1 MMSDVTKG
9 TDTIHH
15 RGDSPIDERVRMA
28 NETGSFAM
36 IAARQYQLAERWFYE
51 VTIEYRGKRFIGTS
65 EIRFGG
71 TGNEATTPLENA
83 ETAAVGRALRFAN
96 GGAADE
102 VTHPHPTMRQSTPEV
117 GAGTLPP
124 TDAQR
129 KKAHAEARRI
139 GEAKARAYL
148 EKTFG
153 VTTTSELSRRQMS
166 QLIDWLTHQPSLPTE
181 GNATASETEHS

>member
-1 MMSDVTKG
+1 MSDE
-9 TDTIHH
+9 DARISPIHG
-15 RGDSPIDERVRMA
+15 RGDVPIDERVRMA
-28 NETGSFAM
+28 NVTGSFSM

-51 VTIEYRGKRFIGTS
+51 MTIEYRGKRFIGTS

-71 TGNEATTPLENA
+71 PGGDAIAPLENA
-83 ETAAVGRALRFAN
+83 ETAAVSRALRFASV
-96 GGAADE
+96 GGTPD
-102 VTHPHPTMRQSTPEV
+102 VSHPHPTTTPSGPEV

-148 EKTFG
+148 EATFG

-181 GNATASETEHS
+181 SNATASETEHS

>member
-1 MMSDVTKG
+1 MSDK
-9 TDTIHH
+9 DARIDPIHG
-15 RGDSPIDERVRMA
+15 RGDVPIDERVRMA
-28 NETGSFAM
+28 NETGSFSM
-36 IAARQYQLAERWFYE
+36 VAARQYQLAERWFYE
-51 VTIEYRGKRFIGTS
+51 MTIEYRGKRFIGTS

-71 TGNEATTPLENA
+71 PGSDAVTPLESA
-83 ETAAVGRALRFAN
+83 ETAAVGRALRFASV
-96 GGAADE
+96 GGTPD
-102 VTHPHPTMRQSTPEV
+102 VSHPTTTQSGPEV

-148 EKTFG
+148 EATFG
-153 VTTTSELSRRQMS
+153 VTSTSELTRRQMS
-166 QLIDWLTHQPSLPTE
+166 QLIDWLTHQPSRPTE